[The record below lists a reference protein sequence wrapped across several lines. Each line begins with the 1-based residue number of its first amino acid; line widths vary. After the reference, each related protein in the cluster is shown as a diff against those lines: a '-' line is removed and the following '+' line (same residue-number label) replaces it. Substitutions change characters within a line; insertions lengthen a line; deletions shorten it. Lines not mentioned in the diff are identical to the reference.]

1 LLSSAHS
8 LPLRSR
14 SLTAPENLVQNL
26 PVLRSQNGELF
37 LARNKS
43 IFYKHLKPIPKRTQF
58 PIHLVFP
65 APTAMVSNV
74 MQIPTFRHQLQLDG
88 LTAVPLLLP
97 LLQHYR
103 QNLDESFLQKR
114 LQVQFEI
121 SYQGNAEA
129 VWLSA
134 PAARQAGH
142 GQLVHHISH
151 HLQRTLR
158 AWLHTLWFSQSRNY
172 LDATRSRIIVAYL
185 ACRTWQPRQQ
195 GAFGYDL
202 LEEWNE
208 STFERNLNSNLPK
221 VLAAVEDFHRVAGRH
236 ECAEFYAPRHSKWF
250 LVEARHHERQF
261 FEYLSRERR
270 WLSTWLS
277 MLGQPLSAGRL
288 TAMREQGAVCFSEL
302 FCRGESFP
310 HLSTALEIELL
321 AAISQ
326 FAGNDPGRRLVLE
339 ARPAPAPLTQSGQ
352 NKVIPIRPEGLP
364 RAA

>member
-1 LLSSAHS
+1 M
-8 LPLRSR
+8 
-14 SLTAPENLVQNL
+14 
-26 PVLRSQNGELF
+26 F
-37 LARNKS
+37 
-43 IFYKHLKPIPKRTQF
+43 
-58 PIHLVFP
+58 IH
-65 APTAMVSNV
+65 V
-74 MQIPTFRHQLQLDG
+74 MQISTFRHQLDIDG
-88 LTAVPLLLP
+88 LTAAPLLLP

-103 QNLDESFLQKR
+103 QHLDDSFLQKH

-121 SYQGNAEA
+121 RYQGDAEA

-134 PAARQAGH
+134 APAGQPGH
-142 GQLVHHISH
+142 AQLVQHVSH

-158 AWLHTLWFSQSRNY
+158 AWLHTLWFSQPRYY
-172 LDATRSRIIVAYL
+172 LDATRSRIIIAYL
-185 ACRTWQPRQQ
+185 ACRTWQPRQR

-208 STFERNLNSNLPK
+208 ATYERNLNSNLPK

-236 ECAEFYAPRHSKWF
+236 ECAEFYAPRHSRWF
-250 LVEARHHERQF
+250 LAEAQHHERHF

-288 TAMREQGAVCFSEL
+288 NAMREEGAVCFSEL
-302 FCRGESFP
+302 FCRGESYP

-326 FAGNDPGRRLVLE
+326 FAGHDPGRRLELH
-339 ARPAPAPLTQSGQ
+339 ARPAPAPLAHAGTG
-352 NKVIPIRPEGLP
+352 KVVPIRQQQLP
-364 RAA
+364 QAA